1 MFMLTAEMKTVYISI
16 SFWISYLYQQ
26 VHYFNCGFLFLVVV
40 FVNGNYLPILV
51 DVSLH
56 SNIF

>member
-1 MFMLTAEMKTVYISI
+1 MLTAEMKTVYISI
-16 SFWISYLYQQ
+16 SFWISSHQQ

-40 FVNGNYLPILV
+40 VVVNGNYLPILV